1 MVATIKD
8 VAKKAG
14 VSIATVSNYLNN
26 TNPVRKE
33 TATRIQAAI
42 DSLGYKQNYMARN
55 LKAQRYTDV
64 GVILPDLDNPYYVQI
79 FQGIEKTFHQSKYYL
94 TLAFSYDDPE
104 REAEIIDN
112 LLKKQVAGLVLVP
125 SMVDNWKFY
134 YHHLV
139 SRDKPLVILDRQID
153 NLETNFIAF
162 ENEKAIADLA
172 KSLIDQ
178 GKRNLVLIT
187 GPRKYREE
195 QLCIDAF
202 LEVCSQN
209 DIDINQAL
217 QVYSV
222 GTSKEET
229 FRITT
234 NLLRRFLP
242 DAILTTNGAGAVGII
257 ESLSFLGYSTNDIPV
272 ATLGEERWNKY
283 THSIS
288 SLSSQRPAIQ
298 MGEQA
303 AQLLLEQLKSPFV
316 SENRR
321 ILMTDKILTKEPHPV
336 RYVQYQPIQID
347 RNGQTLK
354 VLLLDTYQT
363 HALSGLFSNFTSA
376 TGIAV
381 DATSIPHP
389 ELFERIIQ
397 ESRKAPGDS
406 PFDVVMFDI
415 PWLYTLASSKVLA
428 DISPHIERK
437 EINPGIFLPR
447 SFEYFSRFE
456 KGHYGLPFM
465 YAPQI
470 LFYRKDLFEDP
481 FNKTEFDRLFKSKL
495 RPPQTWKEFNAIC
508 EFFTS
513 HTDHISYGTSIPA
526 SHPEY
531 LAPEIYM
538 RLFSSNS
545 QVFDKNNQVTFS
557 NPRTLKAYIDLIKVM
572 KHVKPNYLQT
582 SDMDAVKDF
591 LLGETAMLITYP
603 SFLYDEELI
612 SANPGIL
619 NNIAH
624 SNIPGN
630 APILGGWSLGIFAQS
645 EQKDQAFDFIKWACS
660 DKISDYF
667 ALMGGYSAVESTYLN
682 DELTKLYPWFPLYH
696 STYKTTRPILPP
708 RTASGKIVS
717 QNKIDSI
724 ICHGVYELLKDS
736 SDIPSVIEKTH
747 KALEELIL
755 SHEET
760 T

>member
-336 RYVQYQPIQID
+336 RYAQYQPIQID

-415 PWLYTLASSKVLA
+415 AWLYTLASSKVLA

-437 EINPGIFLPR
+437 RSIVFSCPARSNTSADSKKATMGFPSCMPLRSCFIERIF
-447 SFEYFSRFE
+447 S
-456 KGHYGLPFM
+456 
-465 YAPQI
+465 
-470 LFYRKDLFEDP
+470 
-481 FNKTEFDRLFKSKL
+481 KTLSTR
-495 RPPQTWKEFNAIC
+495 RN
-508 EFFTS
+508 
-513 HTDHISYGTSIPA
+513 SI
-526 SHPEY
+526 
-531 LAPEIYM
+531 
-538 RLFSSNS
+538 
-545 QVFDKNNQVTFS
+545 VCS
-557 NPRTLKAYIDLIKVM
+557 NPSFDLLRHGRSSTRSASSSRAIPTISPTERRFPPPTRSIWRLKSICASSLPTVRCLIRTTRSL
-572 KHVKPNYLQT
+572 
-582 SDMDAVKDF
+582 
-591 LLGETAMLITYP
+591 
-603 SFLYDEELI
+603 
-612 SANPGIL
+612 SA
-619 NNIAH
+619 
-624 SNIPGN
+624 
-630 APILGGWSLGIFAQS
+630 ILG
-645 EQKDQAFDFIKWACS
+645 
-660 DKISDYF
+660 
-667 ALMGGYSAVESTYLN
+667 
-682 DELTKLYPWFPLYH
+682 
-696 STYKTTRPILPP
+696 R
-708 RTASGKIVS
+708 
-717 QNKIDSI
+717 
-724 ICHGVYELLKDS
+724 
-736 SDIPSVIEKTH
+736 
-747 KALEELIL
+747 
-755 SHEET
+755 
-760 T
+760 